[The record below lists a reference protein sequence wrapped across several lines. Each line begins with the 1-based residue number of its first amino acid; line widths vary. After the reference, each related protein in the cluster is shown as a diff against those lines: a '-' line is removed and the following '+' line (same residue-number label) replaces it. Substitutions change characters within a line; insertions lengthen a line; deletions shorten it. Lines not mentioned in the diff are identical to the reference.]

1 MRYNTYRYWIYVFM
15 RNGEVTVYDTSR
27 RFARVPSLDPALIG
41 RTIHEYARP
50 NLDFDEMSRFET
62 YDPPAQAAAIGA
74 RSERDMRRG
83 SVTIQLM
90 SDGHEARFWI
100 KEPAKEI
107 SSEISIVET
116 KPLLSSRPP
125 VYPPDEMVDGGDNP
139 LLLASWQDPEM
150 LGQGALE
157 AFRLAGPPFADGLES
172 VFDSPEP
179 KRRLALHRAARD
191 GDLAALPLPGRRVRR
206 KLDPVDASGA
216 TPLMLAAHNG
226 HAEVVRRLVELGS
239 DPGVRDASG
248 RTALHHG
255 AEGGSARVIEALVS
269 GGPDP
274 DELDSF
280 GESALHLAAARGHT
294 EAVEILLDAGAS
306 PNLHDGMFG
315 STPLHK
321 AVRGNHTDVAGALLL
336 GGADPDAPNQ
346 DGRGPLHTAAAYG
359 HAEVVGTLLDAGA
372 HVNLRDERGEVP
384 LHRPAYY
391 QHEGCIALLIE
402 AGADVNTRNGCGDTP
417 LHIAASMNRDRAAAS
432 LIEAGA
438 RVEAEND
445 EGITSLDIALANAHE
460 LYWEFSPQI
469 EYGWARGVEHNSE
482 VLQTLLRHGAS
493 IDPMRLPVGD
503 RHVLWPHLTPT
514 GLMHPHGDI
523 DYTRLPELA
532 DLPQEQRR
540 RLLGRDH
547 YGLPQLSNSMR
558 LSSILHD
565 AVLKDMPEVVG
576 ALLASGASP
585 QTAIRSRTTPL
596 HVAAAT
602 GNEEMVGMLLD
613 NGADIETPAS
623 NGPDGRFDPYGIG
636 RVAYQMETA
645 LDTAVEMGR
654 TRMVRYL
661 LERGAK
667 SYPANTKQIIMDWK
681 ARALTRPDVSEE
693 RSRSMRT
700 YPTELIA
707 KCPQDHLDEMKE
719 IFREFGLPTE
729 PDWA

>member
-1 MRYNTYRYWIYVFM
+1 MRYNTYRYWIDVLM
-15 RNGEVTVYDTSR
+15 RNGEVTVWDTSL
-27 RFARVPSLDPALIG
+27 RFARVPNLDPALIG
-41 RTIHEYARP
+41 RTIHQYARP
-50 NLDFDEMSRFET
+50 YLDFDMMSRFED

-74 RSERDMRRG
+74 RSEREMRRS

-100 KEPAKEI
+100 KEPAREL
-107 SSEISIVET
+107 SSETSIVET

-125 VYPPDEMVDGGDNP
+125 VYPPDEMADGGDNP

-150 LGQGALE
+150 LGQGILE
-157 AFRLAGPPFADGLES
+157 AFTLAGPPFTDGLES

-191 GDLAALPLPGRRVRR
+191 GDLASLPSPSRRVRR

-216 TPLMLAAHNG
+216 TPLMLAARNG
-226 HAEVVRRLVELGS
+226 HAGVVRRLVELGA
-239 DPGVRDASG
+239 DPKMRDARG

-255 AEGGSARVIEALVS
+255 AGGGSARVVEALILAGS
-269 GGPDP
+269 DIDDP
-274 DELDSF
+274 DSF
-280 GESALHLAAARGHT
+280 GESPLHPAAAKGHA
-294 EAVEILLDAGAS
+294 AVVGILLDAGAS
-306 PNLHDGMFG
+306 PNLHDGTSG

-321 AVRGNHTDVAGALLL
+321 AARGNHSDAAGRLLM
-336 GGADPDAPNQ
+336 GGADPNAPNR
-346 DGRGPLHTAAAYG
+346 DGRSALHTASAYG
-359 HAEVVGTLLDAGA
+359 HAEVVRALLDAGGN
-372 HVNLRDERGEVP
+372 VNLPDKRGETP

-391 QHEGCIALLIE
+391 QHKGCIALLLE
-402 AGADVNTRNGCGDTP
+402 AGADVDARDGRGNTP
-417 LHIAASMNRDRAAAS
+417 LHVAASMNRDGAATS

-438 RVEAEND
+438 RVEPENE
-445 EGITSLDIALANAHE
+445 EGMTPLDMALTNVHQ

-469 EYGWARGVEHNSE
+469 EYRWARGMEHNSE
-482 VLQTLLRHGAS
+482 VLETLLGHGAT

-503 RHVLWPHLTPT
+503 RHVLWPHLTPPELT
-514 GLMHPHGDI
+514 HEHGDI

-532 DLPQEQRR
+532 DLPEEHRR
-540 RLLGRDH
+540 RLLGRDY

-565 AVLKDMPEVVG
+565 AVLKDMPEVVR
-576 ALLASGASP
+576 ALLDSGASP
-585 QTAIRSRTTPL
+585 QTAVRSLTTPL

-602 GNEEMVGMLLD
+602 GNEEMAGILLD
-613 NGADIETPAS
+613 HGADIEIPAS
-623 NGPDGRFDPYGIG
+623 NAPDGRFDPYGIG
-636 RVAYQMETA
+636 RVAYQMDTA

-667 SYPANTKQIIMDWK
+667 SYPADTRQIILDWK
-681 ARALTRPDVSEE
+681 ARAQTRPDVSVE
-693 RSRSMRT
+693 RSRSMRA

-707 KCPQDHLDEMKE
+707 KCPQDRLEEMQE
-719 IFREFGLPTE
+719 VFREFGLPTE
-729 PDWA
+729 PDSV